1 MPSLTLVFHC
11 YVRKYQIQNSILL
24 NALAIKTL
32 SKYVSLILKNLW
44 QFQKQ
49 DFNVVVKLICD
60 INSTNPT

>member
-1 MPSLTLVFHC
+1 MPSLTLLFHC
-11 YVRKYQIQNSILL
+11 YVQKYQMQKSVLL

-44 QFQKQ
+44 QFQKH

>member
-1 MPSLTLVFHC
+1 M
-11 YVRKYQIQNSILL
+11 QNSVLL

-60 INSTNPT
+60 INSTNPTEQLS